1 MATRKAQALSDVSK
15 DRMGCSLLPQDK
27 VFAVSLVALS
37 SSRIADALRNPLCLH
52 LKTHTLYYLLS
63 LVPTS
68 LVFCSKSFLLRQC
81 VQGHSTTF
89 SSVRFSV
96 PGYLLQFLNHSE
108 LSLVQGDTYGSTC
121 IFLHAVWPTTLV
133 EYALFPVCISN
144 IPLLDVYPKDAS
156 LTGTRVE
163 PCSLMI

>member
-15 DRMGCSLLPQDK
+15 DRMWCSLLPQDK

-96 PGYLLQFLNHSE
+96 PGFILRSPIHSDFSFYAGRWIWIYLQS
-108 LSLVQGDTYGSTC
+108 STC
-121 IFLHAVWPTTLV
+121 KPVQQAPFVEDAFSFQYVFL
-133 EYALFPVCISN
+133 
-144 IPLLDVYPKDAS
+144 AS
-156 LTGTRVE
+156 
-163 PCSLMI
+163 S